1 MNITD
6 GKAGAPWLLFVFSL
20 PSGKASERV
29 QLWRKLQKF
38 GAISFRN
45 SGYLLPNNPEN
56 QERCAWAA
64 SMIRS
69 HDGEASSLEVAAI
82 RDVSNGAVQEMF
94 RDARQQDFIALLGEI
109 AEISE
114 SPEPGSAQIARLRRR
129 LEEMVAIDFFESPLR
144 RKAEAA
150 LMRLETPVQQKRVAK
165 RRKAVKKD
173 YQARTWITRSRP
185 GIDRV
190 SSAWLISRFIDAK
203 PKFIFANDATK
214 HPKAVPFDMYI
225 DGGFGHDGEDCTF
238 ETLCHAFGIRDK
250 RVMLVA
256 QSIHDADLED
266 GKFGRTEGQVINLIL
281 RGWERQNVSD
291 DELLRRGMELV
302 EGLYQAIQ

>member
-6 GKAGAPWLLFVFSL
+6 KMTGAPWLLFVFSL
-20 PSGKASERV
+20 PSGRASERM

-38 GAISFRN
+38 GVIPFRN

-56 QERCAWAA
+56 QERFAWAA
-64 SMIRS
+64 STIRS
-69 HDGEASSLEVAAI
+69 HDGEASSLEIAAI
-82 RDVSNGAVQEMF
+82 SDLSNGAVQELF
-94 RDARQQDFIALLGEI
+94 QDARQQDFRVLLGEI

-114 SPEPGSAQIARLRRR
+114 ALEPGSAQIVRLRRR
-129 LEEMVAIDFFESPLR
+129 LEEIVAIDFFESPLR
-144 RKAEAA
+144 KKAEAA
-150 LMRLETPVQQKRVAK
+150 LTRLETPVQEKRMAT

-173 YQARTWITRSRP
+173 YQARTWITRTRP

-225 DGGFGHDGEDCTF
+225 DGGFAHEGEDCTF

-250 RVMLVA
+250 KVALVA

-266 GKFGRTEGQVINLIL
+266 GKFGRTEGHVIHLIL

-291 DELLRRGMELV
+291 DELLRRGMELI